1 VEVRLLAD
9 ESYFEELELV
19 ENQLM
24 DQYVHNSI
32 SAADREKLEVRLL
45 RGKHQQQKLAF
56 AKVLDIES
64 AARAATKQKTVR
76 WWITPSTSYF
86 KIAAALVIAAGLGL
100 ILWVVLGRKSD
111 VDRGMIALNQAHSK
125 ERLIQSRISDVIYA
139 PMRTLRSNEQGLMD
153 RSARDYSER
162 LLLDAV
168 NQKGDAASYHAL
180 GRLYLAQRDF
190 VKAQEKFEKALE
202 SDPNDPQLQ
211 SDIGATLL
219 ELGQSPEE
227 GHRLRYYAEA
237 LQHLNRA
244 LELNSS
250 LPEALFNRALVFQK
264 MKLLPQAKEGWRKY
278 LEIDATSP
286 WANEANQN
294 LKQLEEQ
301 EKKAYEKR
309 IDLHHLYVEAYRAND
324 GETAWVAIKQ
334 SRSRSGNYVVEKL
347 LDEYLLL
354 AGAGKK
360 QKALAAIDA
369 LIFAGD
375 IEKQHAGDRYTSD
388 LATFYRK
395 LTARQFAELMRAR
408 QLFNSGRERYDRS
421 EFEASITLFTEAKKQ
436 FDKIGDECESLFA
449 ESWIGYNELRLTSDN
464 SQRRFER
471 LNEVYSNKSYQ
482 SLLAQSLH
490 ATSDALTRLNEF
502 SRVLD
507 YAGRALTKAEAIED
521 DSTRLRC
528 LQQFI
533 SMNLQ
538 LGNFQESLTHG
549 MNALEVAPEFV
560 TEPKLIWTFY
570 QELAR
575 AFSWLNFPSAAL
587 EFQREALRLA
597 RDAQWPLSIARSYTQ
612 LGIMHQRRREFDLAI
627 QAGLHAITE
636 GQKIE
641 GEKSRLNTISHANL
655 RLGHI
660 YREAGEFRKALESY
674 DQALSMFGPLGL
686 GMFLYE
692 AHKGKFMAHLA
703 AGNDTAAE
711 DELTR
716 TLALFE
722 TYRGKIVEERNRNA
736 FFDAGQDI
744 YDLAI
749 DFALTK
755 LKKKE
760 QAFDYA
766 EVSRARALL
775 ELIYTNPPVLNKSY
789 GLDIEMVAGVH
800 PRALSS
806 FQHLIPDGVAILEYA
821 VLYDKVVIWVIT
833 SSKLE
838 FEITQI
844 SKAEIQRQTLSYI
857 RNVANNGDT
866 EEAKDHASSL
876 YRILISP
883 IEKYLGSRVE
893 LCIVPDKTLCNL
905 PFAAL
910 VSPDTGKFLIENY
923 RLVVSPSANVFIAC
937 TENASQKEPMG
948 TESVLSVGNPRFSHQ
963 QFPDLSD
970 LPSAARE
977 AEEVAAT
984 YNSTP
989 LLGQRANESQI
1000 RIRMAG
1006 ADVIHFAT
1014 HYVIDPP
1021 SPLNSRLILSPEEQG
1036 AGASHQAD
1044 GALQAFE
1051 IYGMKLPRTRLA
1063 VLSAC
1068 QTGVERT
1075 YQGEGAIGIARSFI
1089 SAGVPVVVASL
1100 WPVDSDATAP
1110 LMIKFHQYRKTHGLS
1125 VVEALR
1131 MAQRDML
1138 IASDERLHKPYA
1150 WAGFVAFGGHTD
1162 F

>member
-1 VEVRLLAD
+1 MRLLAD

-32 SAADREKLEVRLL
+32 STADREKLEVRLL
-45 RGKHQQQKLAF
+45 SGKHQQQKLAF
-56 AKVLDIES
+56 AKALDVES
-64 AARAATKQKTVR
+64 AAKAATKRKTAR
-76 WWITPSTSYF
+76 WRSTPSTQYF

-125 ERLIQSRISDVIYA
+125 ERLIQSRISKLNYA
-139 PMRTLRSNEQGLMD
+139 PQPKELRGNEQGSMD

-162 LLLDAV
+162 LFLDAV
-168 NQKGDAASYHAL
+168 DQSGDAAAYHAL

-190 VKAQEKFEKALE
+190 VRARENFEKAVE
-202 SDPNDPQLQ
+202 KNPNDPQLQ

-219 ELGQSPEE
+219 ELGQSAEE
-227 GHRLRYYAEA
+227 EQRLPYYAEA

-244 LELNSS
+244 LELNPS

-264 MKLLPQAKEGWRKY
+264 MKLPQAKEGWRKY

-286 WANEANQN
+286 WASEANRN

-301 EKKAYEKR
+301 EKKAYGKR

-324 GETAWVAIKQ
+324 RETAWVAIKQ

-360 QKALAAIDA
+360 KEALTAMDA
-369 LIFAGD
+369 LSFAGD
-375 IEKQHAGDRYTSD
+375 IEEQHAGDRYTSD

-395 LTARQFAELMRAR
+395 LTARRYPELMRAR
-408 QLFNSGRERYDRS
+408 QLFNSARERYDRS
-421 EFEASITLFTEAKKQ
+421 EFEASITLFTEAKNQ
-436 FDKIGDECESLFA
+436 FDKTGNECESLFA
-449 ESWIGYNELRLTSDN
+449 ESWIGYNELRLTSKN

-507 YAGRALTKAEAIED
+507 YAGRALNKAEAIED
-521 DSTRLRC
+521 DSTKLRC
-528 LQQFI
+528 LQQFV

-538 LGNFQESLTHG
+538 LGNVQESLTYG

-560 TEPKLIWTFY
+560 SEPKLIWTFY

-575 AFSWLNFPSAAL
+575 AFSWLNFSYAAL

-597 RDAQWPLSIARSYTQ
+597 REAQWPLSIARSYTQ
-612 LGIMHQRRREFDLAI
+612 LGIIHQRRREFDLAI
-627 QAGLHAITE
+627 QAGLLAIAE

-641 GEKSRLNTISHANL
+641 GERSRLNTISHANL

-660 YREAGEFRKALESY
+660 YREAGDFAKALESY
-674 DQALSMFGPLGL
+674 DQALSMFEPLGL

-692 AHKGKFMAHLA
+692 AHKGKFIAHLGA
-703 AGNDTAAE
+703 ENNTAAE
-711 DELTR
+711 DELTQA
-716 TLALFE
+716 LALFE
-722 TYRGKIVEERNRNA
+722 AFRGKIVEERNRNA

-749 DFALTK
+749 DFTLTK
-755 LKKKE
+755 LNKKE

-766 EVSRARALL
+766 QVSRARALL
-775 ELIYTNPPVLNKSY
+775 DLIHTNPQVLNKSY

-806 FQHLIPDGVAILEYA
+806 FQHLIPDGVAVLEYS
-821 VLYDKVVIWVIT
+821 VLNDKVVIWVIT
-833 SSKLE
+833 SSRLE
-838 FEITQI
+838 FEVTQI
-844 SKAEIQRQTLSYI
+844 SRTEFQQHALSYV
-857 RNVANNGDT
+857 RNVANNGDP
-866 EEAKDHASSL
+866 EEAKYHASSL

-883 IEKYLGSRVE
+883 IEKYLSSSVE

-923 RLVVSPSANVFIAC
+923 RFVVSPSANVFIAC
-937 TENASQKEPMG
+937 TEKASQKELTA
-948 TESVLSVGNPRFSHQ
+948 TESVLSVGNPSFSRQ

-977 AEEVAAT
+977 AEEVAVI
-984 YNSTP
+984 YKSTP
-989 LLGQRANESQI
+989 LLGKRANESQV

-1021 SPLNSRLILSPEEQG
+1021 SPLNSRLILSQEVPG

-1044 GALQAFE
+1044 GVLQAFE
-1051 IYGMKLPRTRLA
+1051 IYGMKLHRTRLA

-1068 QTGVERT
+1068 QTGIERT
-1075 YQGEGAIGIARSFI
+1075 YQGEGAIGLARSFM
-1089 SAGVPVVVASL
+1089 SAGVPVVIASL
-1100 WPVDSDATAP
+1100 WPVESGATAS
-1110 LMIKFHQYRKTHGLS
+1110 LMIRFHEYRKNKGVS
-1125 VVEALR
+1125 AAEALH

-1150 WAGFVAFGGHTD
+1150 WAGFVAFGGHTSSK
-1162 F
+1162 